1 MAESPEII
9 VSLNVVCKDLH
20 LLTKVSEVISR
31 AGLGLALEGLL
42 VSMSM
47 SQYDNADSEEVE
59 DK

>member
-9 VSLNVVCKDLH
+9 VSLNVVCKDPH